1 MRRFTPEE
9 RAAQKALINQL
20 YEESYGR
27 KSKPGDPTKYDVSQ
41 AGPQGNLFNTQ
52 AQAPKGA
59 ITSNIPE
66 EKQIEG
72 TMFAPTRPEE
82 PSLFD
87 SKDGQEDKR

>member
-1 MRRFTPEE
+1 MKRFTPEE

-27 KSKPGDPTKYDVSQ
+27 KPKPGDAAKYDVSK

-59 ITSNIPE
+59 ITSDISM
-66 EKQIEG
+66 EKQVEG
-72 TMFAPTRPEE
+72 TMFAPTKPEE

-87 SKDGQEDKR
+87 RKDGQEDKR